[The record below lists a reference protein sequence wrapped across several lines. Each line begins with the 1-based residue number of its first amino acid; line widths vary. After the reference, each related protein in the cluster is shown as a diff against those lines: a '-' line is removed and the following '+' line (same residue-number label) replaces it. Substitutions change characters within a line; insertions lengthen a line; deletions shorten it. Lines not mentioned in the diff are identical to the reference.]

1 MKRLCACRFLCF
13 PFSGAAEPEVAA
25 FAYLQGLGDAD
36 ANDLVE
42 LEERQRTLTR
52 ERKDIAKQV
61 RNKKARDARLMRRAA
76 KDLSPQQFVKVAA
89 LKVAGAAK
97 AKAKSK
103 AKAAART
110 ENS

>member
-1 MKRLCACRFLCF
+1 MCGPCF
-13 PFSGAAEPEVAA
+13 FSSSFSGAAEPGIAA

-52 ERKDIAKQV
+52 ERKDIANQV
-61 RNKKARDARLMRRAA
+61 RNTKARDARLMRRAA
-76 KDLSPQQFVKVAA
+76 KDLSPQQFVKVAT

-97 AKAKSK
+97 AKAKAN

-110 ENS
+110 EDS